1 MKLPSM
7 KYTVLSV
14 AATLISIVLFLMP
27 FHAFLTVWAAALF
40 GHYIAFRLW
49 KEVFLLVIALCAGFL
64 LLTDHKIRSHTLS
77 RHLVWIV
84 LTYCAFIAG
93 WGLLAYL
100 RNDITLK
107 AVGYGLI
114 SDLRFPVFFLLA
126 WAVALRTNRLHKR
139 SQKFILLPAAIVAL
153 FGVLQVLILPRD
165 FLAHFGYNANTISPF
180 ETINHNVHYVRIAS
194 TLRGANPLGTYMI
207 IPISLLTIL
216 VLSAKRRWQDFALL
230 ASMVFCLFF
239 SFSRGAWIGTVVSV
253 LLVLGVYGRRAI
265 RKQHLLIGGAILL
278 VGLGLIGVLVHRNAR
293 LENIVLHTEA
303 HSSIKTTSNQGHISA
318 TISGIRDVL
327 HHPFGQGVGTSGPAS
342 VYNNKTRIPEN
353 YYLQIAEEAGWFGIA
368 LFLLM
373 NAGVGYLL
381 WLRRHDPLA
390 LCLVASLVGISV
402 VNLFSQAWADDTL
415 AYVWWGLAGIAM
427 VNLPTKKKS

>member
-1 MKLPSM
+1 MKLPDM

-14 AATLISIVLFLMP
+14 AATLISLVLFLMP
-27 FHAFLTVWAAALF
+27 FHAFLTVWAAAIF

-49 KEVFLLVIALCAGFL
+49 KEVILLVIAVCAAFL

-84 LTYCAFIAG
+84 LTYISFIAG
-93 WGLLAYL
+93 WGLLTYL
-100 RNDITLK
+100 RSDIALK
-107 AVGYGLI
+107 AFGYGLI
-114 SDLRFPVFFLLA
+114 SDLRFPVFFLMA
-126 WAVALRTNRLHKR
+126 WAIALRTNRLHKR
-139 SQKFILLPAAIVAL
+139 SQRFILLPAAIVAL
-153 FGVLQVLILPRD
+153 FGVLQVLVLPRD
-165 FLAHFGYNANTISPF
+165 FLAHFGYGPNTIYPY
-180 ETINHNVHYVRIAS
+180 ETINHNINYVRIAS
-194 TLRGANPLGTYMI
+194 TLRGSNPLGTYLI

-230 ASMVFCLFF
+230 AGTLFCLFF
-239 SFSRGAWIGTVVSV
+239 SFSRGAWIGAVVSV

-265 RKQHLLIGGAILL
+265 RRQHLLIGGAVLL
-278 VGLGLIGVLVHRNAR
+278 TGLVLIGVFVHHNAR
-293 LENIVLHTEA
+293 LENIVLHTES
-303 HSSIKTTSNQGHISA
+303 HSRIKTTSNQGHIDA
-318 TISGIRDVL
+318 TISGLKQVE
-327 HHPFGQGVGTSGPAS
+327 HHPLGEGVGTSGPAS

-353 YYLQIAEEAGWFGIA
+353 YYIQIAEEAGWFGIA